1 MREGDIYLLNFSKG
15 ILNGP
20 CTYFPKDTCNAYVI
34 YFEINRF
41 KKVIKKFHFSEKSY
55 LYSKMLII
63 KKLFEDS

>member
-1 MREGDIYLLNFSKG
+1 MKEGDIYILNFSHG

-20 CTYFPKDTCNAYVI
+20 CTYFPKDTCYAFVI

-41 KKVIKKFHFSEKSY
+41 KKVIKKFHFSEKTFFN
-55 LYSKMLII
+55 SKIQII